1 MLRKEEF
8 PKEPI
13 EILKDVLPSE
23 EFKKLAPLIR
33 NVSAAWLKPT
43 D

>member
-1 MLRKEEF
+1 MLRKEDF

-13 EILKDVLPSE
+13 EILKDVLPS
-23 EFKKLAPLIR
+23 LIR
-33 NVSAAWLKPT
+33 NVSAAWLKPM